1 MQGAMADPDWIIY
14 CDALILG
21 GYLQKKKKNSYWAQL
36 LNMESEE
43 LKLQKALKKQNI
55 DELSH
60 VQLQK
65 TRN

>member
-21 GYLQKKKKNSYWAQL
+21 GYLQKKFL
-36 LNMESEE
+36 LSTTLKYGKWRTKAAESF
-43 LKLQKALKKQNI
+43 KKQNI

-60 VQLQK
+60 VQL
-65 TRN
+65 